1 MIAAGIFLLLFCVL
15 LSMYFKR
22 PRLTVFFFFA
32 SLISIM
38 LLFWHHA
45 TDALNISL

>member
-15 LSMYFKR
+15 VSMYFKR
-22 PRLTVFFFFA
+22 PRFTIVFFFA
-32 SLISIM
+32 ALISIM
-38 LLFWHHA
+38 FLFWHHA

>member
-1 MIAAGIFLLLFCVL
+1 MIASAIFLLLLLTLGSMFQKRVSLTIVL
-15 LSMYFKR
+15 FLC
-22 PRLTVFFFFA
+22 
-32 SLISIM
+32 SLLSIM